1 MAVFVTT
8 RLLTKNGSSCADDV
22 EEEIL
27 HNRSFKNLKISL
39 FVGKGHSKKAV
50 TVRFIEEYLVFKWW
64 AYTKMSIL
72 HSVNLRR
79 WKEIEF
85 CHLAS
90 GP

>member
-1 MAVFVTT
+1 MGVAALMMLKKRFYTT
-8 RLLTKNGSSCADDV
+8 DLSKY
-22 EEEIL
+22 
-27 HNRSFKNLKISL
+27 LKISL